1 MEFSSKAIDKI
12 LSSTTKVS
20 ATDNYNSLKT
30 EIKNHNIASNA
41 NKIKKYSTDRDI
53 YDFLALVEEE
63 FIGETQE
70 LDKFK
75 TIIEEITVYLHSHGS
90 GNYNFK
96 IINDIIPNNEISKNG
111 GMNTSNNE
119 ILNFNE
125 IYNNNNKDNS
135 TDLVK
140 NNLISK
146 EEKKLYKDK
155 QDYKFLENSLLK
167 MRDLL
172 IKKPILMI
180 ELNKF
185 LPKPYKLAVID
196 KDFTCKFLLKIK
208 NKSEDLYNQIVTI
221 LMNNKNSVLS
231 FKDLYDNIEKL
242 LKPVEIDLY
251 NDFILI
257 MEVKRYSEI
266 KQPYL
271 NKIKNNNSL
280 LGKKIIKP
288 KSKDM
293 FGSGLNNKGI
303 KFRNSLINS
312 NHNIEEKSD
321 SMKNNNHPNLK
332 SMNFGKQNGIGIVNS
347 LNANNLNGNFEEF
360 VTSYSNISEL
370 FKKDLVSNNQY
381 VRDSNYGVNCKIF
394 LY

>member
-1 MEFSSKAIDKI
+1 
-12 LSSTTKVS
+12 
-20 ATDNYNSLKT
+20 
-30 EIKNHNIASNA
+30 
-41 NKIKKYSTDRDI
+41 
-53 YDFLALVEEE
+53 
-63 FIGETQE
+63 
-70 LDKFK
+70 
-75 TIIEEITVYLHSHGS
+75 
-90 GNYNFK
+90 
-96 IINDIIPNNEISKNG
+96 
-111 GMNTSNNE
+111 
-119 ILNFNE
+119 
-125 IYNNNNKDNS
+125 
-135 TDLVK
+135 
-140 NNLISK
+140 
-146 EEKKLYKDK
+146 
-155 QDYKFLENSLLK
+155 

-332 SMNFGKQNGIGIVNS
+332 SMNFGKTKWNWNS
-347 LNANNLNGNFEEF
+347 EF
-360 VTSYSNISEL
+360 S
-370 FKKDLVSNNQY
+370 
-381 VRDSNYGVNCKIF
+381 
-394 LY
+394 

>member
-1 MEFSSKAIDKI
+1 MEFQSKSIDKI

-75 TIIEEITVYLHSHGS
+75 TIIEEITLYLHNHGS
-90 GNYNFK
+90 SNYNFK
-96 IINDIIPNNEISKNG
+96 IINDIIPNNEISKNE
-111 GMNTSNNE
+111 GMNNSNNE
-119 ILNFNE
+119 NLNFNE
-125 IYNNNNKDNS
+125 VFNNNKDNS
-135 TDLVK
+135 IDLTK

-146 EEKKLYKDK
+146 EDKKLYKDK

-167 MRDLL
+167 IRDLL

-293 FGSGLNNKGI
+293 FGTLNNKDI

-332 SMNFGKQNGIGIVNS
+332 SMNFGKQNGIGMVNS
-347 LNANNLNGNFEEF
+347 INTNNLNGNFEEF